1 MFATKKQV
9 KHNYPGQ
16 YSRGYGIN
24 DNGENTLYG
33 AFSSDVAV
41 EFNSR
46 TKIFKV
52 YQARYSW
59 SGIREAQVP
68 ITNRPTL
75 VFKIPELK
83 ALTDMDMRYAA
94 DVLINFLIGLSEH
107 EDHENWY
114 TSVQSHLVD
123 TEAEA
128 LGFTPKRPFAKRL
141 NANGYLL
148 YNTFKPSAFV
158 EKVDETVHSYII
170 NDFWGEYE
178 RLAVVSIMAAFE
190 EGKKILDELDYDQ
203 LTTLTELAA
212 KMRVRLQGRRTFY
225 GDQNDEIVRKQE
237 ALETYYLDQQ
247 NRRIQ
252 TTTQKL
258 QLGEVNIESM
268 KAGAK
273 VVIKL
278 SVEPEWV

>member
-16 YSRGYGIN
+16 YSRGYGIKN
-24 DNGENTLYG
+24 NGENTLYG
-33 AFSSDVAV
+33 TFSSDVAV

-46 TKIFKV
+46 TKIFTV

-59 SGIREAQVP
+59 SGISEAQVP
-68 ITNRPTL
+68 ITNRTTL

-83 ALTDMDMRYAA
+83 TLTDIDMKYAA

-107 EDHENWY
+107 EDHENWF
-114 TSVQSHLVD
+114 TSVRSLLVD

-128 LGFTPKRPFAKRL
+128 LGFTPKRPFNKRL

-158 EKVDETVHSYII
+158 EKVDETVHSYRI
-170 NDFWGEYE
+170 NEFWGEYE

-212 KMRVRLQGRRTFY
+212 KMRVKLQGRRTF
-225 GDQNDEIVRKQE
+225 NDDKNEILVRKQE

-258 QLGEVNIESM
+258 QLAEVNIESM

>member
-16 YSRGYGIN
+16 YSRGYGIKN
-24 DNGENTLYG
+24 NGENTLYG
-33 AFSSDVAV
+33 TFSSDVAV

-46 TKIFKV
+46 TKIFTV

-59 SGIREAQVP
+59 SGISEAQVP
-68 ITNRPTL
+68 ITNRTTL

-83 ALTDMDMRYAA
+83 TLTDIDMKYAA

-107 EDHENWY
+107 EDHENWF
-114 TSVQSHLVD
+114 TSVRSLLVD

-128 LGFTPKRPFAKRL
+128 LGFTPKRPFNKRL

-158 EKVDETVHSYII
+158 EKVDETVHSYLI
-170 NDFWGEYE
+170 NEFWGEYE
-178 RLAVVSIMAAFE
+178 KLALVSIMSAFE

-203 LTTLTELAA
+203 LTTMTELAA
-212 KMRVRLQGRRTFY
+212 KVRVKLQARRTFN
-225 GDQNDEIVRKQE
+225 GDQNDAIVRKQE

-258 QLGEVNIESM
+258 PLDEVNIESM

>member
-1 MFATKKQV
+1 MFAEKTQV

-16 YSRGYGIN
+16 YSRGYGIKE
-24 DNGENTLYG
+24 NGENILYG
-33 AFSSDVAV
+33 AFSYDIAV
-41 EFNSR
+41 EFNQR
-46 TKIFKV
+46 TKTFTV

-68 ITNRPTL
+68 TRNRNTL

-83 ALTDMDMRYAA
+83 ALTDIDMKYAA
-94 DVLINFLIGLSEH
+94 DVLINFLIGLSVH
-107 EDHENWY
+107 EDHEPWF
-114 TSVQSHLVD
+114 TCLQSHLVD

-128 LGFTPKRPFAKRL
+128 LGFTPKRPFSKRL

-158 EKVDETVHSYII
+158 EKVDETVHSYLI

-178 RLAVVSIMAAFE
+178 KLAVVSMMAAFE
-190 EGKKILDELDYDQ
+190 EGKKIVDDLDYDQ
-203 LTTLTELAA
+203 LTALTELAS
-212 KMRVRLQGRRTFY
+212 KVRVRLQARRTFPRE
-225 GDQNDEIVRKQE
+225 QNDEMTRKQE
-237 ALETYYLDQQ
+237 ELETYYLDQQ

-258 QLGEVNIESM
+258 LLHDVNIESM